1 MKIIGLLLLNKNDSE
16 RKLHLLF
23 MFNKYFLTVLPY
35 EKRLERGDL
44 NQDQTQD
51 IFVRLVCKQISRD
64 SPK

>member
-1 MKIIGLLLLNKNDSE
+1 MMLTRVVGLMPNIY
-16 RKLHLLF
+16 LLF
-23 MFNKYFLTVLPY
+23 MLNKFFFTVLPY

>member
-1 MKIIGLLLLNKNDSE
+1 MMLT
-16 RKLHLLF
+16 RVYLLF

>member
-1 MKIIGLLLLNKNDSE
+1 
-16 RKLHLLF
+16 
-23 MFNKYFLTVLPY
+23 MFNKYFLTLLPC
-35 EKRLERGDL
+35 EKRLERGDR